1 MRDFNK
7 WLLTFTDYLRT
18 YGYYVDFEKVYK
30 NANIYKVELNILNS
44 LIGSKS
50 IEKDFFNL
58 VEKYP
63 ECLKAIPLLLAVR
76 AIEIHAF
83 DDNGDYLY
91 SFDKMNQSPEQ
102 YMYFMRETGLFDLME
117 NKITSNLFDY
127 AMGVETGLD
136 SNARKNR
143 GGHIMEDLVED
154 FIKDAGFIKYE
165 NYFKEMYAKNVE
177 ALWDIDL
184 GSIINEGKTSKRFDY
199 VIKTNKNIYA
209 IETNFYN
216 SGGSKLNE
224 TSRSYKNL
232 ALEAKNID
240 GFKFVWVTDG
250 FGWKSAKRNLQ
261 ETFECMDLIFNIN
274 DLKNGIL
281 KEVIV

>member
-1 MRDFNK
+1 MRNFNK
-7 WLLTFTDYLRT
+7 WLLTFTNFLRT
-18 YGYYVDFEKVYK
+18 YEYYVDFDKVYR
-30 NANIYKVELNILNS
+30 NANKYKVELNILNS
-44 LIGSKS
+44 LLGSEN
-50 IEKDFFNL
+50 IEKDFYNIIK
-58 VEKYP
+58 KYP

-76 AIEIHAF
+76 TIEIHAF
-83 DDNGDYLY
+83 DDNGDFIY
-91 SFDKMNQSPEQ
+91 SFDEVNQSPEQ
-102 YMYFMRETGLFDLME
+102 YMYFMKETGLFDLME

-127 AMGVETGLD
+127 AIGVETGLD

-154 FIKDAGFIKYE
+154 FIIDAGFVKDK

-177 ALWDIDL
+177 EKWDINL
-184 GSIINEGKTSKRFDY
+184 GSIVNKGKSSKRFDY
-199 VIKTNKNIYA
+199 VIKTDKNIYA

-224 TSRSYKNL
+224 TARSYKNL
-232 ALEAKNID
+232 ALEAENID
-240 GFKFVWVTDG
+240 GFKFVWITDG
-250 FGWKSAKRNLQ
+250 FGWKSARRNLQ

-274 DLKNGIL
+274 DLKNGKL

>member
-1 MRDFNK
+1 M
-7 WLLTFTDYLRT
+7 
-18 YGYYVDFEKVYK
+18 DFEKVYK

-154 FIKDAGFIKYE
+154 FIKDAGFIKDE

-177 ALWDIDL
+177 ALWGIDL

-199 VIKTNKNIYA
+199 VIKTEKNIYA

-240 GFKFVWVTDG
+240 GFKFVWITDG

-274 DLKNGIL
+274 DLKNGTL
-281 KEVIV
+281 KEVII

>member
-102 YMYFMRETGLFDLME
+102 YMYFMRETGLFDLVE

-154 FIKDAGFIKYE
+154 FIKDAGFIKDE

-240 GFKFVWVTDG
+240 GFKFVWITDG